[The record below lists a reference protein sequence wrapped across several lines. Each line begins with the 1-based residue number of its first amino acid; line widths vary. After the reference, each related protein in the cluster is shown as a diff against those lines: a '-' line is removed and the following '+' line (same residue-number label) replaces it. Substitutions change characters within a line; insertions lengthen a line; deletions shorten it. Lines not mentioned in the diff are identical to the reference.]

1 MKNPFKK
8 SSAIDTLTNVGI
20 GGAANVAID
29 CAVSQV
35 DVLATADP
43 MYVNIGKI
51 AVGALGGSMVKN
63 KYARAAMD
71 GVAVVGVSNLIASL
85 LSDTTAGGDSTNGL
99 AKGTISQRMIPGNRR
114 YIRNRA
120 AVKGMSGI
128 GAAANA
134 FVGK

>member
-29 CAVSQV
+29 YAVAQV
-35 DVLATADP
+35 DALATADP

-71 GVAVVGVSNLIASL
+71 GVAVVGVSNLISSL
-85 LSDTTAGGDSTNGL
+85 LNDTESGSENKEATNGL
-99 AKGTISQRMIPGNRR
+99 AKGTIGRMIPGNRR
-114 YIRNRA
+114 YIRNR
-120 AVKGMSGI
+120 VNGTSGI
-128 GAAANA
+128 GKAAST
-134 FVGK
+134 FMGK